1 MWIKRR
7 DRAGVREW
15 IVRRIGRWSTFM
27 VAAVWLVHGLLNKLL
42 HFSPRHLQIV
52 QSVPGLAGSRGELVL
67 TAVGM
72 CEVAIAVWVV
82 SGWAA
87 TVCAAVQTVFL
98 LSMNIVELSVARS
111 LLLWPAGLVPI
122 NLAFLAVAWVAASS
136 RQHATNHSEG
146 LRPSDSLTR
155 SLAGTPQAPLRS
167 RGLTRLLVRPRSFG
181 LEMTSR
187 LRRHPIAIEA
197 HFRHCLTLTY
207 AVRPNVLRS
216 LLAPGLELDTY
227 DGHAFVA
234 VALVQTE
241 SLRPALLPAALG
253 QDFFLAGYRIF
264 TTFTGRGGKAVRG
277 LRILRSDADR
287 AGMVI
292 GGNLLTHY
300 NYHRC
305 EASCDP
311 SGARIHFS
319 VRTADGLGSL
329 EVTAD
334 RSREA
339 LPVGSVFWSLRDAR
353 RFAGPLLFT
362 FDYERETDSII
373 AIRATRTNWQ
383 PTPVSVDVRRISF
396 FEQAPFNRCAPMLA
410 AAFYV
415 HDVDYRWER
424 GVRYALG
431 ERKE

>member
-1 MWIKRR
+1 MPLDTRSA
-7 DRAGVREW
+7 DRTLDWLARHV
-15 IVRRIGRWSTFM
+15 GRLSTFM
-27 VAAVWLVHGLLNKLL
+27 VASVWLVHGLLNKLL

-67 TAVGM
+67 TAVGL
-72 CEVAIAVWVV
+72 CEVGIALWVLT
-82 SGWAA
+82 GWAA
-87 TVCAAVQTVFL
+87 GVCAAVQTIFL
-98 LSMNIVELSVARS
+98 LSMNAVELAVARP
-111 LLLWPAGLVPI
+111 LLLWPAGLIPI
-122 NLAFLAVAWVAASS
+122 NLAFLGVAWVAA
-136 RQHATNHSEG
+136 T
-146 LRPSDSLTR
+146 
-155 SLAGTPQAPLRS
+155 S
-167 RGLTRLLVRPRSFG
+167 RGSATALT
-181 LEMTSR
+181 R
-187 LRRHPIAIEA
+187 LRRHPIAVKA

-207 AVRPNVLRS
+207 ALPPDVLRP

-227 DGHAFVA
+227 DGYAFVA

-241 SLRPALLPAALG
+241 SLRPAILPAALG

-264 TTFTGRGGKAVRG
+264 TTFTPPGGKAMRG

-287 AGMVI
+287 SGMVV

-305 EASCDP
+305 EVSIDASSAC
-311 SGARIHFS
+311 IHFS

-329 EVTAD
+329 DVTANP
-334 RSREA
+334 SKEA
-339 LPVGSVFWSLRDAR
+339 LPAGSPFWSARDAR

-383 PTPVSVDVRRISF
+383 PAPVVVDVRRIAF
-396 FEQAPFNRCAPMLA
+396 FDQRHFNGCTPILA
-410 AAFYV
+410 AAFHV

-424 GVRYALG
+424 GIRYSLDG
-431 ERKE
+431 RS